1 MEGIPKKKTFTR
13 ALVALAIV
21 IVVAIILIAWIVTP
35 SISPL
40 ANVHDADGDGHA
52 DANDAAPN
60 DPLLWASG
68 SATVLA
74 TVHSTHWLYS
84 VHYTLSLNGVQ
95 KAEGDLEAGSS
106 VTHSITVN
114 FLYGVSNYTTATVLA
129 TSTGGGFG
137 AVSDQFSGNLVNG
150 QTYPVTLDI

>member
-1 MEGIPKKKTFTR
+1 MERSSKKKDSR
-13 ALVALAIV
+13 KALIVLAIV
-21 IVVAIILIAWIVTP
+21 ILIAVILIAWIMTP
-35 SISPL
+35 SISPWGFI
-40 ANVHDADGDGHA
+40 HDADEDGHA